1 MKLDFPIAA
10 VLFDMDGLM
19 LDSERAVL
27 RAWRQAARE
36 YGHEFDDS
44 VLHPMVGL
52 HDRLCRAMLLERF
65 GPDLP
70 IDAIFARTEA
80 LYLSRIEAGIPV
92 KPGLA
97 ELLDWLDALGLPKA
111 VATSSTRHRA
121 QRNLSTS
128 GLLPRFAVTVCGDE
142 IAQPKPAPDIY
153 LKTADLLGVAPQY
166 CIVLEDSE
174 PGVQAAL
181 AAGMTPIQIPDIKA
195 PSAGVRALGHRIV
208 ASLGQAHGL
217 LREAIWQRT
226 SCIA

>member
-36 YGHEFDDS
+36 HGHDFDDS
-44 VLHPMVGL
+44 VLHAMVGL

-80 LYLSRIEAGIPV
+80 LYLGRIEAGIPL
-92 KPGLA
+92 KPGLT
-97 ELLDWLDALGLPKA
+97 ELLDWLDAVRLPKA
-111 VATSSTRHRA
+111 VATSSTRQRA
-121 QRNLSTS
+121 QGNLRSS
-128 GLLPRFAVTVCGDE
+128 GLLPRFPVSVCGDE
-142 IAQPKPAPDIY
+142 IEQPKPAPDIY
-153 LKTADLLGVAPQY
+153 LKAADLLGVAPAH

-181 AAGMTPIQIPDIKA
+181 AAGMTPIQIPDIKP
-195 PSAGVRALGHRIV
+195 PSTALRALGHRIV
-208 ASLGQAHGL
+208 GSLGQAHSL
-217 LREAIWQRT
+217 LREAVWQRT
-226 SCIA
+226 CCLV